1 MSLQRNLFLSS
12 VKEPP
17 RRMHVHLGYG
27 HYYPCRVLRS
37 LLHLDLVLSSTEE
50 VLANRQGGDLSLLM
64 FSILTTGVGAWVLYG
79 VLKHDVVIV
88 IANAVSFCC
97 LSGILWFKLR
107 EKLDP
112 A

>member
-1 MSLQRNLFLSS
+1 M
-12 VKEPP
+12 
-17 RRMHVHLGYG
+17 
-27 HYYPCRVLRS
+27 
-37 LLHLDLVLSSTEE
+37 DTTTLVGFFAAFCTSISYFPQLKKCWQTGK
-50 VLANRQGGDLSLLM
+50 AGDLSLLM
-64 FSILTTGVGAWVLYG
+64 FSILTTGVGAWVLCG

-112 A
+112 V

>member
-1 MSLQRNLFLSS
+1 
-12 VKEPP
+12 
-17 RRMHVHLGYG
+17 
-27 HYYPCRVLRS
+27 
-37 LLHLDLVLSSTEE
+37 
-50 VLANRQGGDLSLLM
+50 M
-64 FSILTTGVGAWVLYG
+64 FSILATSVGAWVLYG

-112 A
+112 LEQLGAEGFPAGCEPELPGVSKLPTVG

>member
-1 MSLQRNLFLSS
+1 M
-12 VKEPP
+12 
-17 RRMHVHLGYG
+17 
-27 HYYPCRVLRS
+27 
-37 LLHLDLVLSSTEE
+37 
-50 VLANRQGGDLSLLM
+50 LANRQGGGTCPFL

-88 IANAVSFCC
+88 IANVVSFCC

-107 EKLDP
+107 EKLGP

>member
-1 MSLQRNLFLSS
+1 MRDDDEETQRLRSVALQNAQE
-12 VKEPP
+12 VVAA
-17 RRMHVHLGYG
+17 RRRLEEQLLQAHEELREQA
-27 HYYPCRVLRS
+27 RVLE
-37 LLHLDLVLSSTEE
+37 LLNKTGA
-50 VLANRQGGDLSLLM
+50 VLASN
-64 FSILTTGVGAWVLYG
+64 
-79 VLKHDVVIV
+79 LKHDVVIV

>member
-1 MSLQRNLFLSS
+1 M
-12 VKEPP
+12 
-17 RRMHVHLGYG
+17 
-27 HYYPCRVLRS
+27 
-37 LLHLDLVLSSTEE
+37 DTTTLVGFFAAFCTSISYFPQLKKCWQT
-50 VLANRQGGDLSLLM
+50 GKTGDLSLLM

>member
-1 MSLQRNLFLSS
+1 M
-12 VKEPP
+12 
-17 RRMHVHLGYG
+17 
-27 HYYPCRVLRS
+27 
-37 LLHLDLVLSSTEE
+37 DTTTLVGFFAAFCTSISYFPQLKKCGQTGK
-50 VLANRQGGDLSLLM
+50 AGDLSLLM

>member
-1 MSLQRNLFLSS
+1 
-12 VKEPP
+12 
-17 RRMHVHLGYG
+17 
-27 HYYPCRVLRS
+27 
-37 LLHLDLVLSSTEE
+37 
-50 VLANRQGGDLSLLM
+50 M
-64 FSILTTGVGAWVLYG
+64 FSILATSVGAWVLYG

-88 IANAVSFCC
+88 IANVVSFCC

>member
-1 MSLQRNLFLSS
+1 M
-12 VKEPP
+12 
-17 RRMHVHLGYG
+17 
-27 HYYPCRVLRS
+27 
-37 LLHLDLVLSSTEE
+37 DTTTLVGFFAAFCTSISYFPQLKKCWQTGK
-50 VLANRQGGDLSLLM
+50 AGDLSLLM

-107 EKLDP
+107 SWVPLE
-112 A
+112 

>member
-1 MSLQRNLFLSS
+1 M
-12 VKEPP
+12 
-17 RRMHVHLGYG
+17 
-27 HYYPCRVLRS
+27 
-37 LLHLDLVLSSTEE
+37 DTTTLVGFFAAFCTSISYFPQLKKCWQTGK
-50 VLANRQGGDLSLLM
+50 AGDLSLLM

>member
-1 MSLQRNLFLSS
+1 M
-12 VKEPP
+12 
-17 RRMHVHLGYG
+17 
-27 HYYPCRVLRS
+27 
-37 LLHLDLVLSSTEE
+37 DTTTLVGFFAAFCTSISYFPQLKKCWQTGK
-50 VLANRQGGDLSLLM
+50 AGDLSLLM

-112 A
+112 V